1 MAGRRGVTKTTRVR
15 WVAVLGLL
23 VATVA
28 LARAVRVSVFP
39 PGAQDAAT
47 LNAGLPA
54 SEYGYHP
61 DPDGSWGESWSMQAV
76 NAAGDYVYV
85 LMSVSN
91 YHPFH
96 KYGGT
101 ADVFYYP
108 AAGTRHKTHAEF
120 TSDRVRADKGRVS
133 VDIGGN
139 TLAGPRPAYRVH
151 AGGEGLVADLTFQ
164 VQTPDF
170 RQGQDFLR
178 FGENRERYWNLTVLA
193 PRATVS
199 GTITVDGK
207 AIPFSGRGYMDHGW
221 STEKLYKFSK
231 TWYVVRLVE
240 DDVSVNVVDMN
251 FRDGYEPRSAQ
262 AIFVTEGDR
271 VLANSGAVTMTHAG
285 GSPDPR
291 SGLNLPET
299 YAIAYDRGGVKL
311 TGTVRMT
318 RLVESLNV
326 LDQLSPVLR
335 KIVTSLVTDPWQIRF
350 AGQADLTLTRG
361 GQTRRIVAP
370 VVGEVHSYK

>member
-1 MAGRRGVTKTTRVR
+1 LTKATRGA
-15 WVAVLGLL
+15 WVVVLGL
-23 VATVA
+23 V
-28 LARAVRVSVFP
+28 LAAIVSAKPVRVTGFP
-39 PGAQDAAT
+39 AGAQDAAT

-61 DPDGSWGESWSMQAV
+61 DSDGSWGESWSMQAV

-101 ADVFYYP
+101 VDVFYYP
-108 AAGTRHKTHAEF
+108 ARGAKRNTHGEF

-139 TLAGPRPAYRVH
+139 TLGGPRPVYRVR
-151 AGGEGLVADLTFQ
+151 AGGQGLAADLTFR

-170 RQGQDFLR
+170 RQGQGFLR
-178 FGENRERYWNLTVLA
+178 FGEKEGRYWNLTVLA

-199 GTITVDGK
+199 GTVTVDGK

-221 STEKLYKFSK
+221 STEKLYKFSQ

-251 FRDGYEPRSAQ
+251 FREGYAPRSAQ
-262 AIFVTEGDR
+262 AIFITEGDR
-271 VLANSGAVTMTHAG
+271 VLANSGAVRMTHAG
-285 GSPDPR
+285 GAPDPR
-291 SGLNLPET
+291 SGLDLPET
-299 YAIAYDRGGVKL
+299 YAIAYDQGGTKL
-311 TGTVRMT
+311 SGTVRMT

-350 AGQADLTLTRG
+350 AGEADLTLVRDG
-361 GQTRRIVAP
+361 KSRRVTGP
-370 VVGEVHSYK
+370 VVGEVHYYK